1 MDELEISGKR
11 YISSRRAGKQ
21 YHYHSDYIGQLVRGG
36 KVIGTKV
43 GRAWYVDEISLAGYL
58 GKEAPAPLV
67 KAVAPAAPTSVS
79 APAVIP
85 VIPVES
91 MPAAIRVP
99 TQTTEFASVRM
110 EAKPEVFQKH
120 AEEIIV
126 SVSHGDVWKE
136 KGTIEKRDESEY
148 RIPIQKKGLTYVEDT
163 EPLLPEIRSNI
174 TRMPV
179 RIAEPA
185 AAIAPAPKVF
195 TRVEKKAP
203 LPVLSIFVLFIA
215 GAAILSAVTIG
226 SSFVMSRVVVEQG
239 KPASVGFSL
248 DR

>member
-36 KVIGTKV
+36 KVVGTKV
-43 GRAWYVDEISLAGYL
+43 GRAWYVDEASLAAYL
-58 GKEAPAPLV
+58 GKEAPAPIV
-67 KAVAPAAPTSVS
+67 KAVAPIEVPVQAPTP
-79 APAVIP
+79 APAP
-85 VIPVES
+85 VVSPA
-91 MPAAIRVP
+91 PAAQAPIEEKLTIVP
-99 TQTTEFASVRM
+99 QRPV
-110 EAKPEVFQKH
+110 
-120 AEEIIV
+120 EEIIV
-126 SVSHGDVWKE
+126 SVSRGDAWEE
-136 KGTIEKRDESEY
+136 KNKIEVIDASEY
-148 RIPIQKKGLTYVEDT
+148 RIPIQKKGLTYIEDN

-179 RIAEPA
+179 RFAEP
-185 AAIAPAPKVF
+185 IAPLHAAS
-195 TRVEKKAP
+195 RAHDREMKKAP
-203 LPVLSIFVLFIA
+203 LPILSMLALFVA
-215 GAAILSAVTIG
+215 GIAILSAVAVG

>member
-21 YHYHSDYIGQLVRGG
+21 YHYHSDYIGQLVRSG
-36 KVIGTKV
+36 KVVGTKV
-43 GRAWYVDEISLAGYL
+43 GRAWYVDESSLAAYL

-67 KAVAPAAPTSVS
+67 KAVVS
-79 APAVIP
+79 APAPQPELAPAQPAP
-85 VIPVES
+85 VASAPASSIEAPVVLE
-91 MPAAIRVP
+91 
-99 TQTTEFASVRM
+99 Q
-110 EAKPEVFQKH
+110 KPEVFTKIPE
-120 AEEIIV
+120 EEIVV
-126 SVSHGDVWKE
+126 SISHGNVWKE
-136 KGTIEKRDESEY
+136 KGTIEMRDESEY
-148 RIPIQKKGLTYVEDT
+148 RIPIQRKGLKYVEDT

-179 RIAEPA
+179 RIAEQA

-195 TRVEKKAP
+195 TRAEKKAP
-203 LPVLSIFVLFIA
+203 LPVLSMFVLFIA

-226 SSFVMSRVVVEQG
+226 SSVVMSRVVVEQG